1 MWESH
6 GKGEAGILKHGPP
19 PVQTF
24 IRKAGKASQ
33 EDCHGI
39 IGIIAAIPAG
49 SFQDGQNRSLECMM
63 KQLVAFDLDGTL
75 AESKQPLGEPMGEA
89 LAALLTVAHVAVIS
103 GGDWPQFQ
111 KQVASR
117 LPDHADRSRLWLM
130 PTTGTKL
137 YTWQQGAWTPVYAEL
152 FDDTQKA
159 AILTAFDASLEATGF
174 VPEQT
179 WGERIEDRGS
189 QITFSALGQ
198 QAPIH
203 AKEGWD
209 PDFAKRKIIQA
220 DLRQRLPGLS
230 INMGGA
236 TSIDITREGVDKAYG
251 LKKLRD
257 ASGIALDAMMFIG
270 DAIFPGGNDY
280 PAKEL
285 GLDTVRVRDP
295 QETLSVIDAIVAC
308 QK

>member
-1 MWESH
+1 
-6 GKGEAGILKHGPP
+6 
-19 PVQTF
+19 
-24 IRKAGKASQ
+24 
-33 EDCHGI
+33 
-39 IGIIAAIPAG
+39 
-49 SFQDGQNRSLECMM
+49 M

-89 LAALLTVAHVAVIS
+89 LAELLGVAHVAVIS

-137 YTWQQGAWTPVYAEL
+137 YTYRDDQWSPVYAEL
-152 FDDTQKA
+152 FDDDTKA
-159 AILTAFDASLEATGF
+159 KILREFDAALVATGF

-198 QAPIH
+198 QAPID
-203 AKEGWD
+203 AKEHWD

-220 DLRQRLPGLS
+220 ELRGRLPGLS

-251 LKKLRD
+251 LTKLSSE
-257 ASGIALDAMMFIG
+257 SGIPIGDMMFIG

-280 PAKEL
+280 PAKEM
-285 GLDTVRVRDP
+285 GMDTVRVRDP
-295 QETLSVIDAIVAC
+295 QETLAVVAGIVAC
-308 QK
+308 LK

>member
-1 MWESH
+1 
-6 GKGEAGILKHGPP
+6 
-19 PVQTF
+19 V
-24 IRKAGKASQ
+24 
-33 EDCHGI
+33 
-39 IGIIAAIPAG
+39 
-49 SFQDGQNRSLECMM
+49 

-75 AESKQPLGEPMGEA
+75 ALSKQAIQDDMGEA
-89 LAALLTVAHVAVIS
+89 IADLLGVAHVAVIS
-103 GGDWPQFQ
+103 GGDWPQFD

-117 LPDHADRSRLWLM
+117 LPARADLTKLWLM

-137 YTWQQGAWTPVYAEL
+137 YTHQSGAWTPVYAEL
-152 FDDTQKA
+152 FADDEKRK
-159 AILTAFDASLEATGF
+159 IIDAFNASLEATGF
-174 VPEQT
+174 KPEQT

-198 QAPIH
+198 QAPLE
-203 AKEGWD
+203 AKETWD
-209 PDFAKRKIIQA
+209 PRFEKRKVIQA
-220 DLRQRLPGLS
+220 DLRGRLPGLA

-257 ASGIALDAMMFIG
+257 ASGIALDAMMFVG

-295 QETLSVIDAIVAC
+295 QDTLSVIATVVAC

>member
-1 MWESH
+1 
-6 GKGEAGILKHGPP
+6 
-19 PVQTF
+19 
-24 IRKAGKASQ
+24 
-33 EDCHGI
+33 
-39 IGIIAAIPAG
+39 
-49 SFQDGQNRSLECMM
+49 M

-75 AESKQPLGEPMGEA
+75 AESKQAIQPDMGEA
-89 LAALLTVAHVAVIS
+89 LANLLTVAHVAVIS
-103 GGDWPQFQ
+103 GGDWPQFD
-111 KQVASR
+111 KQVASH
-117 LPDHADRSRLWLM
+117 LPERADRSKLWLM

-137 YTWQQGAWTPVYAEL
+137 YTFRDGRWNTVYAEL
-152 FDDTQKA
+152 FTDEQKA
-159 AILTAFDASLEATGF
+159 MIFKAFDESLEATGF

-203 AKEGWD
+203 AKEVWD
-209 PDFAKRKIIQA
+209 PDFAKRKVIQA
-220 DLRQRLPGLS
+220 DLKQRLPGLS

-236 TSIDITREGVDKAYG
+236 TSIDITQEGVDKAYG
-251 LKKLRD
+251 LKRLRD
-257 ASGIALDAMMFIG
+257 ESGIPLDAMMFVG

-285 GLDTVRVRDP
+285 GLDTVRVRDS
-295 QETLSVIDAIVAC
+295 QDTLSVIATVVAC

>member
-1 MWESH
+1 M
-6 GKGEAGILKHGPP
+6 
-19 PVQTF
+19 
-24 IRKAGKASQ
+24 
-33 EDCHGI
+33 
-39 IGIIAAIPAG
+39 
-49 SFQDGQNRSLECMM
+49 N
-63 KQLVAFDLDGTL
+63 QLVAFDLDGTL
-75 AESKQPLGEPMGEA
+75 DESKQPLQEPMGEA
-89 LAALLTVAHVAVIS
+89 LADLLGVAQVAVIS
-103 GGDWPQFQ
+103 GGDWPQFE

-117 LPDHADRSRLWLM
+117 LPARADLTRLGRM
-130 PTTGTKL
+130 PTPGPQL
-137 YTWQQGAWTPVYAEL
+137 YRNDGAWSAVYAEL
-152 FDDTQKA
+152 FDEAQKQ
-159 AILTAFDASLEATGF
+159 AIFEAFDASLKATGF
-174 VPEQT
+174 VPEKT

-198 QAPIH
+198 QAPLD
-203 AKEGWD
+203 AKEHWD
-209 PDFAKRKIIQA
+209 PDFAKRKVIQA
-220 DLRQRLPGLS
+220 DLRTRLPGLS

-257 ASGIALDAMMFIG
+257 ASGIALEAMMFIG

-295 QETLSVIDAIVAC
+295 QDTLSVIAAIVAC

>member
-1 MWESH
+1 
-6 GKGEAGILKHGPP
+6 
-19 PVQTF
+19 
-24 IRKAGKASQ
+24 
-33 EDCHGI
+33 
-39 IGIIAAIPAG
+39 
-49 SFQDGQNRSLECMM
+49 M
-63 KQLVAFDLDGTL
+63 KKLVAFDLDGTL
-75 AESKQPLGEPMGEA
+75 AESKQALEPEMAGL
-89 LAALLTVAHVAVIS
+89 LAGLAEQVAVAVIS
-103 GGDWPQFQ
+103 GGDWPQFE

-117 LPDHADRSRLWLM
+117 LPERADRTKLWLM

-137 YTWQQGAWTPVYAEL
+137 YRFDGEWRAVYAEL
-152 FDDTQKA
+152 FEEDEKQK
-159 AILTAFDASLEATGF
+159 ILKAFDESLEATGF
-174 VPEQT
+174 VPEKT

-198 QAPIH
+198 EAPID
-203 AKEGWD
+203 AKHSWD
-209 PDFAKRKIIQA
+209 PDFAKRKVIQA
-220 DLRQRLPGLS
+220 DLQKRLPGLS

-257 ASGIALDAMMFIG
+257 ASGIPLDAIMFIG

-295 QETLSVIDAIVAC
+295 EETLSVIAAIVAC
-308 QK
+308 QHGN

>member
-1 MWESH
+1 
-6 GKGEAGILKHGPP
+6 
-19 PVQTF
+19 
-24 IRKAGKASQ
+24 
-33 EDCHGI
+33 
-39 IGIIAAIPAG
+39 
-49 SFQDGQNRSLECMM
+49 M
-63 KQLVAFDLDGTL
+63 KQLIVFDLDGTL
-75 AESKQPLGEPMGEA
+75 AESKQPLKEDMGRA
-89 LAALLTVAHVAVIS
+89 LADLLAVAHVAVIS
-103 GGDWPQFQ
+103 GGDWPQFD

-117 LPDHADRSRLWLM
+117 LPADADVSKLWLM

-137 YTWQQGAWTPVYAEL
+137 YTHREGGWKRVYAEL
-152 FDDTQKA
+152 FDDGLRAK
-159 AILTAFDASLEATGF
+159 ILEAFDESLKATGF

-198 QAPIH
+198 QAPIE
-203 AKEGWD
+203 AKEHWD

-220 DLRQRLPGLS
+220 DLYARLPGLS
-230 INMGGA
+230 VNLGGA
-236 TSIDITREGVDKAYG
+236 TSIDITQEGVDKAYG

-257 ASGIALDAMMFIG
+257 ASSIPLDQMMFVG

-280 PAKEL
+280 PAKQL

-295 QETLSVIDAIVAC
+295 QETLSVITTVIAC

>member
-1 MWESH
+1 
-6 GKGEAGILKHGPP
+6 
-19 PVQTF
+19 
-24 IRKAGKASQ
+24 
-33 EDCHGI
+33 
-39 IGIIAAIPAG
+39 
-49 SFQDGQNRSLECMM
+49 M
-63 KQLVAFDLDGTL
+63 KDLIAFDLDGTL
-75 AESKQPLGEPMGEA
+75 AESKQPLREAMGDA
-89 LAALLTVAHVAVIS
+89 LARLLQVAHVAVIS
-103 GGDWPQFQ
+103 GGDWPQFD

-117 LPDHADRSRLWLM
+117 LPERADRSRLWLM

-137 YTWQQGAWTPVYAEL
+137 YTHRDGQWTPVYAEL
-152 FDDTQKA
+152 FEEAQKQ
-159 AILTAFDASLEATGF
+159 AILAAFDASLEATGF
-174 VPEQT
+174 VPEEV

-203 AKEGWD
+203 AKDGWD
-209 PDFAKRKIIQA
+209 PDFAKRKVIQA

-257 ASGIALDAMMFIG
+257 ASGIALEAMMFIG

-280 PAKEL
+280 PAKQL

-295 QETLSVIDAIVAC
+295 QETLAVIDAIVAC
-308 QK
+308 QR

>member
-1 MWESH
+1 
-6 GKGEAGILKHGPP
+6 
-19 PVQTF
+19 
-24 IRKAGKASQ
+24 
-33 EDCHGI
+33 
-39 IGIIAAIPAG
+39 
-49 SFQDGQNRSLECMM
+49 M
-63 KQLVAFDLDGTL
+63 KDLVAFDLDGTL
-75 AESKQPLGEPMGEA
+75 AESKQPLKEPMGEA
-89 LAALLTVAHVAVIS
+89 LADLLGVAHVAVIS

-117 LPDHADRSRLWLM
+117 LPARADLSKLWLM

-137 YTWQQGAWTPVYAEL
+137 YTWRDGAWGSVYAEL
-152 FDDTQKA
+152 FDDELKA
-159 AILTAFDASLEATGF
+159 KILTAFDESLEATGF
-174 VPEQT
+174 KPEQT

-198 QAPIH
+198 QAPI
-203 AKEGWD
+203 AEKEHWD

-257 ASGIALDAMMFIG
+257 ESGIALEAMMFIG

-295 QETLSVIDAIVAC
+295 EETLSVIAAIVAC

>member
-1 MWESH
+1 
-6 GKGEAGILKHGPP
+6 
-19 PVQTF
+19 
-24 IRKAGKASQ
+24 
-33 EDCHGI
+33 
-39 IGIIAAIPAG
+39 
-49 SFQDGQNRSLECMM
+49 M
-63 KQLVAFDLDGTL
+63 KDLIAFDLDGTL
-75 AESKQPLGEPMGEA
+75 AESKQPLGEPMGDA
-89 LAALLTVAHVAVIS
+89 LARLLQVAHVAVIS
-103 GGDWPQFQ
+103 GGDWPQFD

-117 LPDHADRSRLWLM
+117 LPERADRSRLWLM

-137 YTWQQGAWTPVYAEL
+137 YTHREGRWAPVYAEL
-152 FDDTQKA
+152 FEEAHKQ
-159 AILTAFDASLEATGF
+159 AILAAFDASLEATGF
-174 VPEQT
+174 VPEEV

-203 AKEGWD
+203 AKEIWD
-209 PDFAKRKIIQA
+209 PDFAKRKVIQA

-257 ASGIALDAMMFIG
+257 ASGIALEAMMFIG

-295 QETLSVIDAIVAC
+295 QETLAVIDAIVAC

>member
-1 MWESH
+1 
-6 GKGEAGILKHGPP
+6 
-19 PVQTF
+19 
-24 IRKAGKASQ
+24 
-33 EDCHGI
+33 
-39 IGIIAAIPAG
+39 
-49 SFQDGQNRSLECMM
+49 M

-75 AESKQPLGEPMGEA
+75 AESKQPLKEDMGEA
-89 LAALLTVAHVAVIS
+89 LADLLGVAHVAVIS
-103 GGDWPQFQ
+103 GGDWPQFD

-117 LPDHADRSRLWLM
+117 LPERADRAKLWLM

-137 YTWQQGAWTPVYAEL
+137 YTFRDGEWRTVYAEL
-152 FDDTQKA
+152 FDEAEKKKIID
-159 AILTAFDASLEATGF
+159 AFHASLEATGF
-174 VPEQT
+174 VPERT

-198 QAPIH
+198 EAPIE

-209 PDFAKRKIIQA
+209 PDFAKRKVIQA
-220 DLRQRLPGLS
+220 DLKTRLPGLA
-230 INMGGA
+230 INMGGT

-257 ASGIALDAMMFIG
+257 ASGIALDAMMFVG

-285 GLDTVRVRDP
+285 GLDTVRVCDP
-295 QETLSVIDAIVAC
+295 QDTLSVIATVVAC
-308 QK
+308 QKGG

>member
-1 MWESH
+1 
-6 GKGEAGILKHGPP
+6 
-19 PVQTF
+19 V
-24 IRKAGKASQ
+24 
-33 EDCHGI
+33 
-39 IGIIAAIPAG
+39 
-49 SFQDGQNRSLECMM
+49 

-75 AESKQPLGEPMGEA
+75 AESKQAIKEDMGEA
-89 LAALLTVAHVAVIS
+89 LADLLGVAHVAVIS
-103 GGDWPQFQ
+103 GGDWPQFD

-117 LPDHADRSRLWLM
+117 LPERADRSKLWLM

-137 YTWQQGAWTPVYAEL
+137 YTFRDGRWNSVYAEL
-152 FDDTQKA
+152 FTDEQKQQ
-159 AILTAFDASLEATGF
+159 ILKAFDEALEATGF

-203 AKEGWD
+203 AKESWD
-209 PDFAKRKIIQA
+209 PDFAKRKVIQA
-220 DLRQRLPGLS
+220 DLKKRLPGLS

-236 TSIDITREGVDKAYG
+236 TSIDITQEGVDKAYG
-251 LKKLRD
+251 LKRLRD
-257 ASGIALDAMMFIG
+257 ESGIPLDAMMFVG

-295 QETLSVIDAIVAC
+295 QDTLGVIATVVAC